1 VWWSLRFGT
10 PAKLNIKVSTMDNT
24 YELGRKGL
32 TTTLTVKDHDYDVVE
47 FTMRKHLTDE
57 SGKVIVDSK
66 YQMFFSN
73 REFRDFF
80 QPVINDLKVRFDNA
94 NSIQE

>member
-1 VWWSLRFGT
+1 
-10 PAKLNIKVSTMDNT
+10 MDST
-24 YELGRKGL
+24 YELSRQGL

-47 FTMRKHLTDE
+47 FTLRKNLTDD

-73 REFRDFF
+73 REFKDFF
-80 QPVINDLKVRFDNA
+80 QPLINDLKVRFENDNA
-94 NSIQE
+94 NSIQER